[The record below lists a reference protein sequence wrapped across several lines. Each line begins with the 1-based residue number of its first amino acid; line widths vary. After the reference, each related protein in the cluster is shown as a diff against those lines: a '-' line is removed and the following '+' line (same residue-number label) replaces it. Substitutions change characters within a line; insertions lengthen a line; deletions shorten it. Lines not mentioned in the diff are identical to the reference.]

1 MHTSNLF
8 CGKNENWEKMS
19 VYIYNFQLLLWIDI
33 LVSLMLAGW
42 SVLHDI
48 VYNVSSPDFG
58 KLPDEHT

>member
-1 MHTSNLF
+1 MP
-8 CGKNENWEKMS
+8 
-19 VYIYNFQLLLWIDI
+19 VYIYTFQLDMDI

>member
-1 MHTSNLF
+1 MP
-8 CGKNENWEKMS
+8 
-19 VYIYNFQLLLWIDI
+19 VYIYTFQLDMDI

-58 KLPDEHT
+58 KLLDERT